1 MPIAMSD
8 SLCRTR
14 FGASDGAF
22 TGAVWGPPPAKRG
35 AFLLGRLLEQGGRAI
50 RVRPLGGDRA
60 GEIRL
65 TRFLRNAAVSVGEM
79 VAEAGLRTAERSC
92 GREVL
97 AIQDT
102 TAIRSEGGGGDYLH
116 VVLAVDALDG
126 SILGLIDGQFLH
138 RQGGRRA
145 QRRGAA
151 VEDKES
157 FRWLQGAD
165 QAATVCAGADR
176 VTVVADREGDIFEA
190 FALRP
195 EGAELLVRAA
205 QDRSLAEGGR
215 LFAALDAL
223 PEAARAELDL
233 PAGPGRTARTTQV
246 ALRFATTTLARP
258 KGGERTGLAASVTV
272 QVVDVREP
280 APPCG
285 LAPVHWTPVHWRL
298 LTTRPVRSAAEAWS
312 VAETYRKRWAIE
324 QLFRTLKT
332 KGFDVE
338 GLQIEDPGPRDKL
351 VTAALVA
358 ATHIQQLVHA
368 RDGGP
373 GPLRPCADVFPPED
387 TPLLEAYCA
396 KLEGKTERQKNPH
409 PKGSL
414 AYAAWVC
421 ARLGGWTGYYGKPG
435 PAVMLDGWLELQ
447 SAKRG
452 IALFIPGHNV

>member
-1 MPIAMSD
+1 MA
-8 SLCRTR
+8 
-14 FGASDGAF
+14 
-22 TGAVWGPPPAKRG
+22 
-35 AFLLGRLLEQGGRAI
+35 QGGRPI
-50 RVRPLGGDRA
+50 RVRPLGGNRA

-65 TRFLRNAAVSVGEM
+65 TRFLRNPAVSVEEM
-79 VAEAGLRTAERSC
+79 IAEAGLRTAERSR

-102 TAIRSEGGGGDYLH
+102 TVIRSEGGGGDYLH
-116 VVLAVDALDG
+116 VVLAIDARNG
-126 SILGLIDGQFLH
+126 SMLGLIDGQFLH
-138 RQGGRRA
+138 RPGGRRA
-145 QRRGAA
+145 QRREAA

-165 QAATVCAGADR
+165 QAATVCAGAER
-176 VTVVADREGDIFEA
+176 VTVVADRESDIFEA
-190 FALRP
+190 FALCP
-195 EGAELLVRAA
+195 EGADLLVRAA

-233 PAGPGRTARTTQV
+233 PAGPGRRARTTQV
-246 ALRFATTTLARP
+246 ALRFATTTLAQP
-258 KGGERTGLAASVTV
+258 KGGAKGGAKGGNRAGLASCVTV
-272 QVVDVREP
+272 QVVDVREA
-280 APPCG
+280 APPDG
-285 LAPVHWTPVHWRL
+285 LAPVHWRL
-298 LTTRPVRSAAEAWS
+298 LTTRPVRDAAEAWA

-338 GLQIEDPGPRDKL
+338 GLQIEDAGPRNKM
-351 VTAALVA
+351 VTAALIA

-373 GPLRPCADVFPPED
+373 GPLRPCTDVFAPED
-387 TPLLEAYCA
+387 LPLLEAYSA
-396 KLEGKTERQKNPH
+396 KLEGKTARQKNPH
-409 PKGSL
+409 PQGSL
-414 AYAAWVC
+414 AFAAWVC

-435 PAVMLDGWLELQ
+435 PAVMLAGWLELQ

-452 IALFIPGHNV
+452 IALFIPAHNV